1 MYVLQQYKIKGPFV
15 YSTQYKRCLWLR
27 VQKQRAE
34 KSQDALEKMS
44 VQLMERDAQLEDLRS
59 QLELMGPRYDKMS
72 KEKSQLLAENSALKT

>member
-1 MYVLQQYKIKGPFV
+1 MCVLQQYKIKGPFV
-15 YSTQYKRCLWLR
+15 YSTQYIRCLWLR

-34 KSQDALEKMS
+34 KSQDALEKIS
-44 VQLMERDAQLEDLRS
+44 VQLMEREAQLEDLRS